1 MGSQAFDF
9 SARSRMATLAIAIG
23 LGLRPFDTMHRATCS
38 HFRHL
43 ATWVSAPSY
52 AKISRP
58 EQARIG
64 LSSAIAFYHAMDM
77 TCCLPQAGV
86 ALTQVQ

>member
-1 MGSQAFDF
+1 MLSLQAPCHLGFG
-9 SARSRMATLAIAIG
+9 TL
-23 LGLRPFDTMHRATCS
+23 
-38 HFRHL
+38 
-43 ATWVSAPSY
+43 Y

-64 LSSAIAFYHAMDM
+64 LSAAIAFYHAMDM